1 MNLSIAPQEEN
12 MDCYWT
18 FRTLSAAK
26 YELVL
31 VEDGC
36 LYRDRVVWAPGY
48 QSSRLLDILQAIWYL
63 KSGFPGRLPE
73 HTVRILDSFRK
84 EAADMVISGP

>member
-1 MNLSIAPQEEN
+1 

-18 FRTLSAAK
+18 FRSINATR

-31 VEDGC
+31 AEDGC

-48 QSSRLLDILQAIWYL
+48 QSTRLLDILQAEWYL

-73 HTVRILDSFRK
+73 HTIRILDSFRG